1 MAVSSGTV
9 AETVRPQPSDRVKT
23 GVRSPRQQSQATSD
37 LALIF
42 SCHPLR
48 HAQRDSPANNAV
60 PANHRSSD
68 RPVDLLS
75 RILDPETR
83 HFQNYSISF
92 FFGQRPTSHWR
103 LNEQRCRARA
113 NGRDGPHGNET
124 YFAEGCFLR
133 PSPEECHILRRAVSR
148 ECGDRARSRSW
159 AQTRR
164 GRHPTKARS
173 GTRWPETSG
182 FRGKKKRGGR
192 VYLTRITHQD

>member
-1 MAVSSGTV
+1 MQRLSGHNHRIRLRPECDRLDSSHK
-9 AETVRPQPSDRVKT
+9 R
-23 GVRSPRQQSQATSD
+23 QATSR
-37 LALIF
+37 LSSRATHF
-42 SCHPLR
+42 ATLR
-48 HAQRDSPANNAV
+48 ETLRPTTPFPPTIGAPT
-60 PANHRSSD
+60 D
-68 RPVDLLS
+68 RWSLLS

-83 HFQNYSISF
+83 HFQKYSISF

-192 VYLTRITHQD
+192 VDLTRITHQD